1 MKNRL
6 FISCEIHKDAGII
19 SGILKEIRQ
28 KINADHF
35 DMTKYSGD
43 ITEVAVIVNC
53 FPEDWMQKGFGKP
66 RKYISYQKG
75 YADIRLPMNF
85 EKFMNA
91 EHGMKYLMVVENIF
105 DAITVIG
112 ERCRRSGKAEFD
124 SERMIKELVF
134 RLNLSLE
141 QLEQSFWGEP
151 ELDTYVVRTA
161 HAARKK
167 PLSDLSAEEIR
178 LLIGQKIGLPHIIPL
193 AVSLLETDPLME
205 VTYFEGDL
213 LAEMLR
219 LSPDDWNANPEELQ
233 RFRNLISRHRN
244 RLSACEHV
252 PTEMPELLSE

>member
-1 MKNRL
+1 MSVKK
-6 FISCEIHKDAGII
+6 HPT
-19 SGILKEIRQ
+19 
-28 KINADHF
+28 H
-35 DMTKYSGD
+35 
-43 ITEVAVIVNC
+43 
-53 FPEDWMQKGFGKP
+53 
-66 RKYISYQKG
+66 
-75 YADIRLPMNF
+75 
-85 EKFMNA
+85 
-91 EHGMKYLMVVENIF
+91 
-105 DAITVIG
+105 
-112 ERCRRSGKAEFD
+112 
-124 SERMIKELVF
+124 
-134 RLNLSLE
+134 LSLE

-244 RLSACEHV
+244 RLPACEHI
-252 PTEMPELLSE
+252 PMEMQELLSQ